1 MAVDHVKST
10 FVTNLDAT
18 PAAMNTAGEGGAAPL
33 MAIEGYATGVAS
45 GTVASTYQFVRV
57 PTNCKVKTVTF
68 ESAAQAAGSIDIGVY
83 YSTDGQIGKATA
95 LLLADVVPGCAAFFA
110 SALALTGA
118 YAKTDVTNESGTY
131 TIDKRVQPLWQALG
145 LTSDPGGSFDIVG
158 TIVSAD
164 MTTGTGRMGL
174 CVTYTV

>member
-10 FVTNLDAT
+10 FITNLDAQ
-18 PAAMNTAGEGGAAPL
+18 PAVINTAGEGAAAPL
-33 MAIEGYATGVAS
+33 YSIEGYATGVAS

-57 PTNCKVKTVTF
+57 PSNCKVKSVTF
-68 ESAAQAAGSIDIGVY
+68 ESAAQAAGSIDIGCY
-83 YSTDGQIGKATA
+83 YATDGEGGQPAT
-95 LLLADVVPGCAAFFA
+95 LLLANTIVAAFFA

-131 TIDKRVQPLWQALG
+131 TIEKRVQPLWQALG
-145 LTSDPGGSFDIVG
+145 LTTDPGGYFDIVG

-164 MTTGTGRMGL
+164 MTTGTGRMGVV
-174 CVTYTV
+174 VTYTQ